1 MIRFGVTYDA
11 MHSSASMDST
21 PATLSPGAIRARRYR
36 ARQKRGIRCAR
47 VRMSETAIRFLVESG
62 FLPAGEYEDADIE
75 RAIYAL
81 FNAAR
86 AAEVTCYDARSP
98 GR

>member
-1 MIRFGVTYDA
+1 VPFVRDATAPAKSAAYGVR
-11 MHSSASMDST
+11 
-21 PATLSPGAIRARRYR
+21 IN
-36 ARQKRGIRCAR
+36 
-47 VRMSETAIRFLVESG
+47 MSETAIRFLVESG
-62 FLPAGEYEDADIE
+62 FLPAGHNQDADIE

-98 GR
+98 VR

>member
-1 MIRFGVTYDA
+1 MNT
-11 MHSSASMDST
+11 STSA
-21 PATLSPGAIRARRYR
+21 ALSPGAIRARRYR

-47 VRMSETAIRFLVESG
+47 VRMSEGAIRFLVESG
-62 FLPAGEYEDADIE
+62 FRPAGRYQDAEIE

-81 FNAAR
+81 FKAAR

>member
-1 MIRFGVTYDA
+1 MEP
-11 MHSSASMDST
+11 ST
-21 PATLSPGAIRARRYR
+21 SATLSPGAIRARRYR

-47 VRMSETAIRFLVESG
+47 VKMSETAIRFLVERG
-62 FLPAGEYEDADIE
+62 FLPAGQYQDADIE